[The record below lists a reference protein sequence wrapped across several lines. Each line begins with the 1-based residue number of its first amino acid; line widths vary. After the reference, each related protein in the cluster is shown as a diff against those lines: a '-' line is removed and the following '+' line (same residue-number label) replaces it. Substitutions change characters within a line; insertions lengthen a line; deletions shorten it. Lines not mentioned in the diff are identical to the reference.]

1 MGSKIPREI
10 RLEVIRKWLEGKTR
24 DLIAYELEVGAGTV
38 SEIVKE
44 YRRGDLDADLLREVA
59 LNLKDRRLDIQ
70 SFAPLVRLRQV
81 LEQKEWLQG
90 VRPGQQQQEEE
101 ENDDENDID
110 RLLEKKME
118 SFIVSI
124 EVFCFKHKLPL
135 RQFFDLVYNLYLAAE
150 KLDIPL
156 ESFPSYIEELKARIE
171 NLLQQIRYFESEKQI
186 ALERSQTTERLLE
199 EFNMSRPMFD
209 ENQKLE
215 QKLEQVTKERD
226 KYKMELDHERIWKR
240 KEEEYE
246 WSIPIPELA
255 KANKDLGFRTGPYSE
270 QMLLNPKYLKEMLID
285 VYHHPSKYVEVIGK
299 LMEQHNVNTKREKL
313 DNKK

>member
-10 RLEVIRKWLEGKTR
+10 RLQAIRKWLEGKTR
-24 DLIAYELEVGAGTV
+24 DLIAGELEIGSGTV
-38 SEIVKE
+38 SEIIKE

-59 LNLKDRRLDIQ
+59 LNLKNSGLDIQ
-70 SFAPLVRLRQV
+70 SFAPLVRLREV
-81 LEQKEWLQG
+81 FEQKEWLQG
-90 VRPGQQQQEEE
+90 VRPGQQQEE
-101 ENDDENDID
+101 ENDDDNDID

-124 EVFCFKHKLPL
+124 EVFCFKQHLPL

-156 ESFPSYIEELKARIE
+156 ESFPSYIEELKVRIE
-171 NLLQQIRYFESEKQI
+171 NLLEQIRYFESEKQI

-209 ENQKLE
+209 ENQKLK
-215 QKLEQVTKERD
+215 QQLEQVEKERD

-246 WSIPIPELA
+246 WSIPIPELD
-255 KANKDLGFRTGPYSE
+255 KVNKDPGFRTDPYSE
-270 QMLLNPKYLKEMLID
+270 QMLLNPKYLKEMVMD
-285 VYHHPSKYVEVIGK
+285 VCHHPSKYVEVIGK
-299 LMEQHNVNTKREKL
+299 LMEQRNVNTKRKAG
-313 DNKK
+313 

>member
-1 MGSKIPREI
+1 
-10 RLEVIRKWLEGKTR
+10 
-24 DLIAYELEVGAGTV
+24 
-38 SEIVKE
+38 
-44 YRRGDLDADLLREVA
+44 LLREVS

-90 VRPGQQQQEEE
+90 VRPGQQQQEVEQ
-101 ENDDENDID
+101 NDDENDID

-124 EVFCFKHKLPL
+124 EVFCFKHNLPL

-156 ESFPSYIEELKARIE
+156 ESFPSHIEELKARIE

-199 EFNMSRPMFD
+199 EINMSRPMFD
-209 ENQKLE
+209 DLLLE
-215 QKLEQVTKERD
+215 L
-226 KYKMELDHERIWKR
+226 
-240 KEEEYE
+240 
-246 WSIPIPELA
+246 
-255 KANKDLGFRTGPYSE
+255 SE
-270 QMLLNPKYLKEMLID
+270 VHSFVDY
-285 VYHHPSKYVEVIGK
+285 
-299 LMEQHNVNTKREKL
+299 NTIL
-313 DNKK
+313 

>member
-1 MGSKIPREI
+1 
-10 RLEVIRKWLEGKTR
+10 
-24 DLIAYELEVGAGTV
+24 
-38 SEIVKE
+38 
-44 YRRGDLDADLLREVA
+44 
-59 LNLKDRRLDIQ
+59 
-70 SFAPLVRLRQV
+70 
-81 LEQKEWLQG
+81 
-90 VRPGQQQQEEE
+90 
-101 ENDDENDID
+101 
-110 RLLEKKME
+110 
-118 SFIVSI
+118 VSI
-124 EVFCFKHKLPL
+124 EVFCFKHNLPL

-156 ESFPSYIEELKARIE
+156 ESFPRYIEELKARIE

-209 ENQKLE
+209 ENQKLK

-246 WSIPIPELA
+246 WSIAVPELD
-255 KANKDLGFRTGPYSE
+255 KANKDPGFRTGMYSE
-270 QMLLNPKYLKEMLID
+270 QMLLNPKYLKEMLMD

-299 LMEQHNVNTKREKL
+299 LMEQHNVNTKRKAGQ
-313 DNKK
+313 

>member
-10 RLEVIRKWLEGKTR
+10 RLQAIRKWLEGKTR
-24 DLIAYELEVGAGTV
+24 DLIAGELEIGAGTV

-44 YRRGDLDADLLREVA
+44 YRRGDLDADLLRDVA
-59 LNLKDRRLDIQ
+59 LNLKNSGLDIQ
-70 SFAPLVRLRQV
+70 SFAPLVRLREV

-90 VRPGQQQQEEE
+90 VRPGQQQEE
-101 ENDDENDID
+101 ENDDDNEID

-118 SFIVSI
+118 SLIVSI
-124 EVFCFKHKLPL
+124 EVFCFKHNLPL

-150 KLDIPL
+150 EFDIPL
-156 ESFPSYIEELKARIE
+156 ESFPSHIEELKARIE
-171 NLLQQIRYFESEKQI
+171 NLLQQIRYFKSEKQI

-215 QKLEQVTKERD
+215 QVTKERD

-246 WSIPIPELA
+246 WSIPVPDLD
-255 KANKDLGFRTGPYSE
+255 KVNKDLGSRTGPYSE
-270 QMLLNPKYLKEMLID
+270 QMLLNPKYLKERLMD

-299 LMEQHNVNTKREKL
+299 LMEQHNVNTKRK
-313 DNKK
+313 DG